1 MDMIRKSEWAQLG
14 GHALV
19 LLMGAYFIWQR
30 DQALVQMVIL
40 LALCLAAAGVA
51 GLLRWVFAK
60 PRPDPM
66 FLAGPVFLL
75 VAALVI
81 YLLRV
86 QITGVTPV
94 LIGILSLGAGIV
106 QCFSVL
112 RTAHLRLPWWWL
124 HLPTAALWL
133 LFGIL
138 VLTGAINLNAVFMLV
153 VGIFLAVFGVLGV
166 AESIAALCMRR

>member
-1 MDMIRKSEWAQLG
+1 M
-14 GHALV
+14 
-19 LLMGAYFIWQR
+19 
-30 DQALVQMVIL
+30 
-40 LALCLAAAGVA
+40 
-51 GLLRWVFAK
+51 
-60 PRPDPM
+60 
-66 FLAGPVFLL
+66 
-75 VAALVI
+75 
-81 YLLRV
+81 

>member
-1 MDMIRKSEWAQLG
+1 MDMMRKSEWAQLG

-51 GLLRWVFAK
+51 GLLRLVFAK

-94 LIGILSLGAGIV
+94 LIGILSLGAGIM

-112 RTAHLRLPWWWL
+112 RTAHLRLP
-124 HLPTAALWL
+124 
-133 LFGIL
+133 
-138 VLTGAINLNAVFMLV
+138 
-153 VGIFLAVFGVLGV
+153 
-166 AESIAALCMRR
+166 